1 MSFTIRLAT
10 RDDEAGIQAAI
21 KAVYDEYDFP
31 WYPEEYHADLYD
43 LDTHYVKNDFPFWV
57 AEIDGTV
64 VGTGVLALHP
74 LIVGKDSNSETVLLD
89 DAVRVSGTDCS
100 TERLYVHPNARRR
113 GIARSLMQAITDE
126 ARVRGCVAMEVWTD
140 KRFEEAHKL
149 YLNLG
154 AKMVGERLCH
164 DPEQSPEY
172 GLILP
177 LT

>member
-1 MSFTIRLAT
+1 
-10 RDDEAGIQAAI
+10 
-21 KAVYDEYDFP
+21 
-31 WYPEEYHADLYD
+31 
-43 LDTHYVKNDFPFWV
+43 
-57 AEIDGTV
+57 
-64 VGTGVLALHP
+64 
-74 LIVGKDSNSETVLLD
+74 
-89 DAVRVSGTDCS
+89 
-100 TERLYVHPNARRR
+100 
-113 GIARSLMQAITDE
+113 MQAITDE